1 MGIRDSFLLAALSAR
16 LDTRLK
22 GVDLADGAAGL
33 TALDGVAAEDAAR
46 LRQLLEQ
53 SCGANLV
60 ATVVL
65 FKFHA
70 LRHYLL
76 PVAEGLEDLWIA
88 TQMVGILLST
98 KPALV
103 PEAFRACRNGD
114 EAAALLLADRAQRIL
129 QDGGVAADR
138 SELDQAV
145 GLLGI
150 AVRHLPVGSPHR
162 GPVLSRLSAAYLAR
176 YLRFEDPEDC
186 EQAVDTGR
194 EAVQRSSSPSDLA
207 RARFNLGQALLARF
221 TRLTL
226 RSDLEAAIDVL
237 RSSVSATPESH
248 PGYEQRHSRLAI
260 AQETAEHV
268 FGILDDGVAISR
280 AVLQIKDA
288 DDPRRAQ
295 RLEGLAF
302 FLIARFNKSGSL
314 SDLDEGI
321 DALRE
326 AIAASAADDEELPW
340 RKVKLGES
348 LRWRAQ
354 HTGADTDLDEAVNV
368 TREAL
373 DLLPEGDHRRA
384 GCLGVLAGHLRVRAE
399 RTSSLED
406 LDEAIRLGRLAVA
419 LGTDPDRE
427 KDPYGTESPLTGTR
441 HVSMV
446 NLTGALG
453 TRFAWLGTLSDLR
466 ESIDVCRAAVAA
478 ADTSTRALCLSN
490 LSVSLHRL
498 FAWSQEPDDLEE
510 ALEAAR
516 AAVDAC
522 VPSDQD
528 RRRYLAN
535 LAGLLMARATLGVGS
550 ATDAD
555 DAVAVNRAALDLTPP
570 GHEDRPRWNAN
581 HALLLRNRAER
592 SRSAGDAAQA
602 VALAQEALAALP
614 AVHTDRGSLMIT
626 LAACLHLHADLTAS
640 PSGARQAIELWREA
654 AEMTTS
660 PVMVRITAAR
670 AAGYAAASLDP
681 ADGTAADLYEA
692 AVGLLP
698 LVASPAI
705 ERRSQEQRLESVMD
719 VAGDAAACALSTG
732 RAVRAVELLEQ
743 GRNLIWNQTLNTHDD
758 FADLRAHH
766 PELAAR
772 LITVALGLNDMHLDE
787 MDLLW
792 PTAQP

>member
-150 AVRHLPVGSPHR
+150 AVRHLAVGSPHR

-268 FGILDDGVAISR
+268 FGMLDDGVAISR

-373 DLLPEGDHRRA
+373 DLLPEGDPRRA

-498 FAWSQEPDDLEE
+498 FAWSQEPADLEE